1 MRRSKHR
8 KNMTVMKMHR
18 ISLLAALVAGA
29 LIALTS
35 NSQAQEKKPD
45 RPPGGPQAGQRGEQA
60 KERLAKISEEL
71 KLTADQKTKVEAA
84 MKEQAE
90 TMRGLR
96 DATPE
101 ERREKMQTA
110 RKAFDGKMKE
120 ILTADQYA
128 KWEKTR
134 QQRGPGGE
142 GRRGGPGGP
151 GGDRPEKKN

>member
-1 MRRSKHR
+1 
-8 KNMTVMKMHR
+8 MKMHK
-18 ISLLAALVAGA
+18 ISLLAALATGA
-29 LIALTS
+29 LIALTP
-35 NSQAQEKKPD
+35 NLQAQENKPD
-45 RPPGGPQAGQRGEQA
+45 RPGNGPRAGQRGEQV
-60 KERLAKISEEL
+60 KERLARISEEL
-71 KLTADQKTKVEAA
+71 KLTEDQKTKIESA

-101 ERREKMQTA
+101 ERREKMQAA

-134 QQRGPGGE
+134 EQRGPAGE

-151 GGDRPEKKN
+151 GAAGNRPEKKN

>member
-1 MRRSKHR
+1 
-8 KNMTVMKMHR
+8 MTVMKMHKV
-18 ISLLAALVAGA
+18 SLLVLVAGA
-29 LIALTS
+29 LIASTPAL
-35 NSQAQEKKPD
+35 QAQENKPE
-45 RPPGGPQAGQRGEQA
+45 RPPGGQRAGQRGEQA
-60 KERLAKISEEL
+60 KERLARISEEL

-84 MKEQAE
+84 IKEQSE
-90 TMRGLR
+90 TARGLR

-134 QQRGPGGE
+134 EQRGPGGE
-142 GRRGGPGGP
+142 GRRGGAGGP
-151 GGDRPEKKN
+151 GAQRGERPEKKN

>member
-1 MRRSKHR
+1 
-8 KNMTVMKMHR
+8 MKMQKL
-18 ISLLAALVAGA
+18 SLLAALTAGA

-35 NSQAQEKKPD
+35 TLQAQENKPD
-45 RPPGGPQAGQRGEQA
+45 RPARGPRAGQNGEGM
-60 KERLAKISEEL
+60 KERFAKVSEEL
-71 KLTADQKTKVEAA
+71 KLTDEQKTKVEAA
-84 MKEQAE
+84 MKQQAE
-90 TMRGLR
+90 TARGLR

-101 ERREKMQTA
+101 ERREKMQAA

-134 QQRGPGGE
+134 EQRGGE

-151 GGDRPEKKN
+151 GGAGNRPEKKN